1 MSERATFDH
10 DSFFSAIDKTRA
22 SESKTWRQV
31 ALEAGVSQ
39 STLTRLAQGKRP
51 DVDSL
56 AALVSWARLN
66 ANDFVLAPDD
76 PDAETPTV
84 ARIATFLR
92 ADKSLS
98 PEAARALETVIEAT
112 YAAVGGGKK
121 L

>member
-1 MSERATFDH
+1 M
-10 DSFFSAIDKTRA
+10 
-22 SESKTWRQV
+22 
-31 ALEAGVSQ
+31 
-39 STLTRLAQGKRP
+39 
-51 DVDSL
+51 
-56 AALVSWARLN
+56 
-66 ANDFVLAPDD
+66 
-76 PDAETPTV
+76 